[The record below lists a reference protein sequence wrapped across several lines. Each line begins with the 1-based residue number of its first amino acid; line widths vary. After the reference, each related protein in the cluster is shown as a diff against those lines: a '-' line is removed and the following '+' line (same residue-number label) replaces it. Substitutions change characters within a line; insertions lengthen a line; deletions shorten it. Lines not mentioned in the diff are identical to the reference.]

1 VWVVR
6 CRFTEVGGIYFGKM
20 ARSLK
25 SRLACLAVALLTLVI
40 GVALEFYVSVIVP
53 IMVHEYYSL
62 IAESQRCWH

>member
-1 VWVVR
+1 
-6 CRFTEVGGIYFGKM
+6 M